1 MTINWTK
8 CSERMPPD
16 DDSEIFIRKLN
27 CSEWQQTPANEIWL
41 DIDPDE
47 LYQWEWIPYDKETWE
62 MLTDKTRT
70 KNNGN

>member
-1 MTINWTK
+1 
-8 CSERMPPD
+8 MPPD
-16 DDSEIFIRKLN
+16 DDSEIFIRKLLN

-62 MLTDKTRT
+62 ILTDKTRT
-70 KNNGN
+70 KK

>member
-1 MTINWTK
+1 
-8 CSERMPPD
+8 MPPD

-41 DIDPDE
+41 DVDPKE

-62 MLTDKTRT
+62 ILTDKTRT
-70 KNNGN
+70 KNDN

>member
-1 MTINWTK
+1 MTINWIK

-27 CSEWQQTPANEIWL
+27 CSEWQQTPSNEIWL

-70 KNNGN
+70 KNDN

>member
-1 MTINWTK
+1 MAIKWIK

-16 DDSEIFIRKLN
+16 DDREIFIRKLN
-27 CSEWQQTPANEIWL
+27 CSEWQQTPANEIWF

-62 MLTDKTRT
+62 MLTDKTRN
-70 KNNGN
+70 KK

>member
-1 MTINWTK
+1 MIINWIK
-8 CSERMPPD
+8 CSECMLLD
-16 DDSEIFIRKLN
+16 DDREIFICKLN

-70 KNNGN
+70 KNDN